1 MTDQDDEAATLA
13 AEQNMTA
20 EDFVRLCLCRAMDA
34 VASGARSA
42 AAEKREFSPR
52 DAAELAV
59 FCALTLIDGVT
70 DDSPPITLVRADGVA
85 INSDVYLHDLRASIR
100 RKELGLKDD

>member
-1 MTDQDDEAATLA
+1 MTDDDEGAALA
-13 AEQNMTA
+13 AEQNLTA
-20 EDFVRLCLCRAMDA
+20 EDFVSFCLWRAREA

-42 AAEKREFSPR
+42 AAEKKDLSPR

-59 FCALTLIDGVT
+59 FCVLTLIDGVT

-85 INSDVYLHDLRASIR
+85 INSDVYLHDLLVPIHH
-100 RKELGLKDD
+100 KEQGLKDD

>member
-1 MTDQDDEAATLA
+1 MTDDDEGAALA
-13 AEQNMTA
+13 AAQDLTA
-20 EDFVRLCLCRAMDA
+20 EEFVYLCLRHARDA
-34 VASGARSA
+34 VASAFRSA
-42 AAEKREFSPR
+42 AAEQKKFSHQ

-59 FCALTLIDGVT
+59 FCVLTIIDGVT